1 MSADPSEPETFAG
14 DDEEETVTAD
24 VEVPEAD
31 AAEQHTDLRPER
43 DDPLEGI
50 DVAAADP
57 GDASDQAR
65 VVGFDEDDE
74 RA

>member
-1 MSADPSEPETFAG
+1 VSVDPSEPESFAD

-57 GDASDQAR
+57 ADAADQAR
-65 VVGFDEDDE
+65 VAGFDEDE
-74 RA
+74 RP